1 MPGTKGKKKEKE
13 LDNKQQIENKLA
25 SEKKAGASV
34 KSTANWMK
42 SSLKD
47 VNISS
52 PVKSVGLKLFFII
65 IISIVACVLTVGLI
79 AYSQAKNLVE
89 KNVSEASYQTVNQV
103 TNNLDIV
110 FQTYADLTLQML
122 IDKELQTE
130 LKVLSTTNDSY
141 DILQS
146 SRTISDRMST
156 YIMGNTTITGAAII
170 STDEEEGVITAGNN
184 NGYRG
189 DTLTKADWFTQTI
202 EQDGRLVWVE
212 PSSTGIIASKSPN
225 SIALARVIK
234 AANRP
239 YVLVMEVNLDAIV
252 KRYQDV
258 QLGEGSTLAIVNGAG
273 QYVTNNDLALL
284 GQPHIVTLPTEGEEA
299 KSDRKK
305 MTTVEGN
312 SVLAAYQTSEITGW
326 RFVATIPVEKL
337 VEQAS
342 VIRNLTWLMV
352 GLATLIAIAIG
363 VLVIRTIAT
372 PLVKLRNLM
381 VEGARGNLTV
391 RSSIKKR
398 QDEIGQLAD
407 SFNDMMTQI
416 TSLALQTT
424 HSAAEVLQT
433 ASELTDASKKT
444 AIAAKEIA
452 VATDEIANGATSL
465 AVEAERGS
473 DLTNHMN
480 TQMKEVISANEQM
493 SQSASEVDQ
502 ASQQGTSYMGQ
513 LIQKT
518 GLTEEMTRSMV
529 EKVDALKDSTGS
541 IVKILDVLNNLTKQT
556 NILSLNATI
565 EAARAGAAGK
575 GFMVVADEIRK
586 LADQSKQSID
596 IVGQITAKIQGE
608 IEETVKVLSE
618 AYPIFQEQITSVKE
632 ANQIFLTVQA
642 QMGHFVEKLELATT
656 SIGQLDES
664 QSVLSEA
671 MTNVSA
677 VAEESSATSEEVA
690 SLSTEQLSISD
701 GLVRLSEK
709 LDSVSR
715 GLKDSLSQFKVQ

>member
-1 MPGTKGKKKEKE
+1 MK
-13 LDNKQQIENKLA
+13 NKQQSESKLEG
-25 SEKKAGASV
+25 EKKAGSSNI
-34 KSTANWMK
+34 STAKWMK

-47 VNISS
+47 MNMSN
-52 PVKSVGLKLFFII
+52 PVKSVGLKLFLII
-65 IISIVACVLTVGLI
+65 FVSIVACVLTVGLL
-79 AYSQAKNLVE
+79 AYVQAKNLVE
-89 KNVSEASYQTVNQV
+89 TNVSEASFQTVNQV

-110 FQTYADLTLQML
+110 FQSYADLTLQML

-130 LKVLSTTNDSY
+130 LKVLSTTTDSY

-146 SRTISDRMST
+146 SRTVSDRMST

-170 STDEEEGVITAGNN
+170 SIDEEDALITAGNN

-189 DTLTKADWFTQTI
+189 DTLTKTNWFKETI

-212 PSSTGIIASKSPN
+212 PSSTGIIASKSNN

-234 AANRP
+234 AASRP

-258 QLGEGSTLAIVNGAG
+258 KLGDGSTLAVVNNTG
-273 QYVTNNDLALL
+273 QYVVYEDQSLL
-284 GQPHIVTLPTEGEEA
+284 GEPHIVTLPTEGEQAEYGRE
-299 KSDRKK
+299 KF
-305 MTTVEGN
+305 TTVDGAI
-312 SVLAAYQTSEITGW
+312 VLAAYQTSDITGW

-342 VIRNLTWLMV
+342 VISKLTWLMV
-352 GLATLIAIAIG
+352 AFSTLIAIAIG
-363 VLVIRTIAT
+363 ILVVRTIAT

-398 QDEIGQLAD
+398 QDEIGQLAE

-416 TSLALQTT
+416 TTLALQTT
-424 HSAAEVLQT
+424 KSAAEVLNT

-465 AVEAERGS
+465 AVEAEKGS

-480 TQMKEVISANEQM
+480 TQMQGVISANEQM
-493 SQSASEVDQ
+493 SQSAIEVEQ
-502 ASQQGTSYMGQ
+502 ASEQGTAYMGQ

-518 GLTEEMTRSMV
+518 GQTEEMTRSMV

-701 GLVRLSEK
+701 GLVRLSDK

-715 GLKDSLSQFKVQ
+715 GLKESLSKFKVEG